1 MTNTSTRPITVDG
14 VRLDT
19 LAWNITKITRAV
31 AARRDRSVSLPG
43 RDGVVPSLDDD
54 LEPVT
59 FGLDMFVMG
68 TDADG
73 LVPVAGRRD
82 TLLNNLDELV
92 HLFGKRHS
100 LLDLRETVAGGTERR
115 AWAKVQDTISP
126 DVNTTGSAGEFT
138 VSLVLPYG
146 VWEDPTTTDWAQV
159 APVSAAPVVSLQ
171 GATERIGDA
180 IFAVKGPAT
189 NPRITDVATGS
200 WVELRDTLTAAET
213 WRVNALTWATRKGTT
228 VSVGSSDTVGTDRT
242 AVTVTG
248 GPQRGSALVLTPIRD
263 TGARRVGVT
272 LSATA
277 GIVNGTTALTVR
289 AARKYAI

>member
-1 MTNTSTRPITVDG
+1 MVNTSDRPISVDG

-19 LAWNITKITRAV
+19 LAWNILKINRAM
-31 AARRDRSVSLPG
+31 AARRDRSIELPG

-54 LEPVT
+54 LESVQ
-59 FGLDMFVMG
+59 FGLEMFVMG

-73 LVPVAGRRD
+73 GVPPAGRRD
-82 TLLNNLDELV
+82 TLRNNLDELV

-100 LLDLRETVAGGTERR
+100 LLDLRETVANGVQRR
-115 AWAKVQDTISP
+115 AWAKVQDTIAP
-126 DVNTTGSAGEFT
+126 DISTVGGSGEFT

-146 VWEDPTTTDWAQV
+146 VWEDPTTTDWTQV
-159 APVSAAPVVSLQ
+159 APVTAAPVTSLT
-171 GATERIGDA
+171 GATERIGDG
-180 IFAVKGPAT
+180 IFLVKGPAT
-189 NPRITDVATGS
+189 NPRITDVASGS
-200 WVELRDTLTAAET
+200 WVQLNDTLTAAES

-228 VSVGSSDTVGTDRT
+228 VTIGSGDTVGTDRT
-242 AVTVTG
+242 AQTLTG
-248 GPQRGSALVLTPIRD
+248 GPQRGSALVLTPVRD
-263 TGARRVGVT
+263 TGARRVGIT

>member
-1 MTNTSTRPITVDG
+1 MTYTSDRPITVDG

-19 LAWNITKITRAV
+19 LAWNITKINRAM
-31 AARRDRSVSLPG
+31 AARRDRSITLPG
-43 RDGVVPSLDDD
+43 RDGTVPSLDDD
-54 LEPVT
+54 LEPVNL
-59 FGLDMFVMG
+59 GLEMFVMG

-82 TLLNNLDELV
+82 TLRNNLDELV
-92 HLFGKRHS
+92 HLFGKRHA
-100 LLDLRETVAGGTERR
+100 LLDLRETVANGVERR
-115 AWAKVQDTISP
+115 AWAKVQDSITPDISTIG
-126 DVNTTGSAGEFT
+126 GSGEFT

-146 VWEDPTTTDWAQV
+146 VWEDPVAATWTQA
-159 APVSAAPVVSLQ
+159 APVTAAPVVTLQ
-171 GATERIGDA
+171 GATERIQDA

-200 WVELRDTLTAAET
+200 WVQLNAALTAAET

-228 VSVGSSDTVGTDRT
+228 VTVDSSDTEGADQT

-248 GPQRGSALVLTPIRD
+248 GPQRGSALVLTPVRD

-272 LSATA
+272 LTATA
-277 GIVNGTTALTVR
+277 GVVNGTTALSVK

>member
-1 MTNTSTRPITVDG
+1 MTYTSDRPITVDG

-19 LAWNITKITRAV
+19 LAWNITKINRAM
-31 AARRDRSVSLPG
+31 AARRDRSITLPG
-43 RDGVVPSLDDD
+43 RDGAVPSLDDD
-54 LEPVT
+54 LEPANL
-59 FGLDMFVMG
+59 GLEMFVMG

-82 TLLNNLDELV
+82 TLRNNLDELV
-92 HLFGKRHS
+92 HLFGKRHA
-100 LLDLRETVAGGTERR
+100 LLDLRETVANGVERR
-115 AWAKVQDTISP
+115 AWAKVQDSITPDISTIG
-126 DVNTTGSAGEFT
+126 GSGEFT

-146 VWEDPTTTDWAQV
+146 VWEDPVAATWTQA
-159 APVSAAPVVSLQ
+159 APVTAAPVVTLQ
-171 GATERIGDA
+171 GATERIQDA

-200 WVELRDTLTAAET
+200 WVQLNAALTAAET

-228 VSVGSSDTVGTDRT
+228 VTVDSSDTEGADQT

-248 GPQRGSALVLTPIRD
+248 GPQRGSALVLTPVRD

-272 LSATA
+272 LTATA
-277 GIVNGTTALTVR
+277 GVVNGTTALSVK

>member
-1 MTNTSTRPITVDG
+1 MTYTSDRPITVDG

-19 LAWNITKITRAV
+19 LAWNITKINRAM
-31 AARRDRSVSLPG
+31 AARRDRSTTLPG
-43 RDGVVPSLDDD
+43 RDGAVPSLDDD
-54 LEPVT
+54 LEPVNL
-59 FGLDMFVMG
+59 GLEMFVMG

-82 TLLNNLDELV
+82 TLRNNLDELV
-92 HLFGKRHS
+92 HLFGKRHA
-100 LLDLRETVAGGTERR
+100 LLDLRETVANGVERR
-115 AWAKVQDTISP
+115 AWAKVQDSITPDISTIG
-126 DVNTTGSAGEFT
+126 GSGEFT

-146 VWEDPTTTDWAQV
+146 VWEDPVAATWTQA
-159 APVSAAPVVSLQ
+159 APVTAAPVVTLQ
-171 GATERIGDA
+171 GATERIQDA

-200 WVELRDTLTAAET
+200 WVQLNAALTAAET

-228 VSVGSSDTVGTDRT
+228 VTVDSSDTEGADQT

-248 GPQRGSALVLTPIRD
+248 GPQRGSALVLTPVRD

-272 LSATA
+272 LTATA
-277 GIVNGTTALTVR
+277 GVVNGTTALSVK